1 MADFRRIAS
10 PPSDLTGPLGLYLR
24 EVARAINDIP
34 QVSAFSATTP
44 NSLVTGY
51 PGDLAINLA
60 SASTDTRLWIKGGSS
75 RQPSRTGWMTLR
87 IGPA

>member
-10 PPSDLTGPLGLYLR
+10 PPSDITGPLGLYLR

-34 QVSAFSATTP
+34 QISSFSGTSP

-51 PGDLAINLA
+51 PGDLLTNIG
-60 SASTDTRLWIKGGSS
+60 SASTDTRAWIKGGSS
-75 RQPSRTGWMTLR
+75 RQPSQTGWVTLR